1 MENIYSLTDEEI
13 AVRVQKGDT
22 QAFGVLVER
31 YEEKLKRYGRK
42 FLSSIEDREDL
53 VQDIFIRAYQNLQS
67 FDGAM
72 QFSSWVY
79 RIAHNIF
86 VDALRKLSRR
96 PLIFVDFDTF
106 LYHPVYEDEEHP
118 ASDRVMVREMLE
130 KGLSQVNQKYR
141 EVLILY
147 YYEEIPYKEIAE
159 ILSIPISTVSI
170 RLKRGR
176 EALQKILE
184 KIQ

>member
-72 QFSSWVY
+72 
-79 RIAHNIF
+79 
-86 VDALRKLSRR
+86 
-96 PLIFVDFDTF
+96 
-106 LYHPVYEDEEHP
+106 
-118 ASDRVMVREMLE
+118 
-130 KGLSQVNQKYR
+130 
-141 EVLILY
+141 
-147 YYEEIPYKEIAE
+147 
-159 ILSIPISTVSI
+159 
-170 RLKRGR
+170 
-176 EALQKILE
+176 
-184 KIQ
+184 